1 MTLTNAE
8 YHAHPSLSKSGLDR
22 LAISPA
28 HYQAWL
34 TDPRIETAAMRF
46 GTAAHCAILE
56 PARFEQ
62 EYAPL
67 PEGLDRRTKDGKAL
81 YAELEATGKTLLSMD
96 DWNTLNRMR
105 DSVLAHPAA
114 RELLSEGQAETS
126 HFSELY
132 GVSVKCRPDW
142 LSGGLVVDLKT
153 TQDASL
159 SGFSKSIANYRYAVQ
174 HAFYSDIL
182 ASLGHEIIAF
192 LFIAVEKTAPF
203 AVGVY
208 ELDDMSIEIG
218 REQYQ
223 SDLDTYRR
231 CVESGE
237 WPAYSNGVE
246 KISLPRW
253 AVTV

>member
-1 MTLTNAE
+1 MTNEE
-8 YHAHPSLSKSGLDR
+8 YHAHPALSKSGLDR

-34 TDPRIETAAMRF
+34 SEPRIETPAMKL
-46 GTAAHCAILE
+46 GSAVHCGILE
-56 PARFEQ
+56 PDRFLKD
-62 EYAPL
+62 YAPL
-67 PEGLDRRTKDGKAL
+67 PEGLDRRTKAGKEM
-81 YAELEATGKTLLSMD
+81 YAELESSGKILLSAD
-96 DWNTLNRMR
+96 DLETVNRMR

-114 RELLSEGQAETS
+114 RELLAEGIAETS
-126 HFSELY
+126 HFAELG
-132 GVSVKCRPDW
+132 GVAVKCRPDW
-142 LSGGLVVDLKT
+142 LSGGIVVDLKT

-174 HAFYSDIL
+174 APFYSDIL
-182 ASLGHEIIAF
+182 ASLGHDVVAF
-192 LFIAVEKTAPF
+192 LFIAVEKTAPY

-223 SDLDTYRR
+223 HDLDTYRR

-237 WPAYSNGVE
+237 WPAYSNGIE
-246 KISLPRW
+246 KISLPKW
-253 AVTV
+253 AIAA